1 MRFNVMKRF
10 ILFLIAILLI
20 TGCAPQI
27 PEETTAVEETQPSP
41 PPMIE
46 IDSSYTIIFASGD
59 ASYEAAYAFSK
70 LYAKATGVTL
80 KMKKDTM
87 TEPTEKEIVIG
98 KTNREEF
105 YAIDHDSLVADA
117 FVLALSGKRLF
128 ISASSTASSEP
139 K

>member
-1 MRFNVMKRF
+1 MKRF
-10 ILFLIAILLI
+10 ILCLIAILLI
-20 TGCAPQI
+20 TGCAPQV
-27 PEETTAVEETQPSP
+27 PEETTVADATQPLP
-41 PPMIE
+41 PAMIE
-46 IDSSYTIIFASGD
+46 IDGSYTIIFTSGD
-59 ASYEAAYAFSK
+59 ASYETAYAFSK

-87 TEPTEKEIVIG
+87 TEPTEKEIVFG

-128 ISASSTASSEP
+128 ISASSTAGCF
-139 K
+139 